1 MHKVV
6 VAACSDYFRALFSV
20 NMVESRQDGVDLH
33 GVSASGLAPLIDYAY
48 SGVLSL
54 CLDANVKDILG
65 VAFFLQMTSAIDLI
79 VDFLT
84 RRRENEREEGERER
98 ERERERE

>member
-33 GVSASGLAPLIDYAY
+33 GVSAAGLAPLIDYAY
-48 SGVLSL
+48 TGVLSL
-54 CLDANVKDILG
+54 SLETNVK
-65 VAFFLQMTSAIDLI
+65 VVSFF
-79 VDFLT
+79 F
-84 RRRENEREEGERER
+84 
-98 ERERERE
+98 